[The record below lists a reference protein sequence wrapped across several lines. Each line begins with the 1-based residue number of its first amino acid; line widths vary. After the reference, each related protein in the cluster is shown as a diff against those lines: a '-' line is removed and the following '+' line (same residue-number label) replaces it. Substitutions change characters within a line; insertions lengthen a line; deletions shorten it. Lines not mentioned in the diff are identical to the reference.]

1 MCLFCNKTD
10 FSVLLFDF
18 RVNCKK
24 ILNLL
29 DKLYTYIYIYANFPA
44 PVKRLYYC
52 FCTYI
57 YNVCNH
63 QVLPAQDKHIMNMS

>member
-1 MCLFCNKTD
+1 MMCLFCNKTD

-29 DKLYTYIYIYANFPA
+29 DKLYTYIYIYMQIFQHRSKDYIIAFVHIYIMYA
-44 PVKRLYYC
+44 TTKYYLRR
-52 FCTYI
+52 I
-57 YNVCNH
+57 N
-63 QVLPAQDKHIMNMS
+63 IS